1 MSLHLNLAKKSSFR
15 ANSPIYL
22 RLAGGLGNQLFQA
35 AAASLVSSNLNRPIV
50 VSTSGLGAY
59 QVRRKPYLR
68 SVIGDTSQKLFAD
81 SCIPAYLNI
90 ALNNFR
96 LGRFCP
102 MISVND
108 SNIDR
113 VLAAKVVAP
122 LFMDGYFQDFW
133 SWPLFEQA
141 LSQLI
146 VPPVSSLDSRIQAD
160 EVLVHIRGGDFLLNK
175 NFFVADLAYY
185 RRAVTESSAL
195 NLKRYALLSDDKKYA
210 QYLISSLAACFP
222 SLSFRIISESGVLE
236 DFDLIRGARY
246 KIIGNS
252 TFAWWASA
260 LSIKS
265 SHTWSTI
272 LLTRGRPKKF
282 LLPWETAI

>member
-1 MSLHLNLAKKSSFR
+1 MKLISSAKKSFL
-15 ANSPIYL
+15 AKEKFPIYL

-35 AAASLVSSNLNRPIV
+35 AAASLVSTNLSRPIV

-59 QVRRKPYLR
+59 QVCRKPYLI
-68 SVIGDTSQKLFAD
+68 SVIGDTSQLFFAD
-81 SCIPAYLNI
+81 SYIPTYLNI
-90 ALNNFR
+90 AINNLR
-96 LGRFCP
+96 LGRLCP
-102 MISVND
+102 MISIND
-108 SNIDR
+108 RNIDR
-113 VLAAKVVAP
+113 VIAARIVPP

-141 LSQLI
+141 LSQLA

-160 EVLVHIRGGDFLLNK
+160 EVLVHIRGGDFLLNT

-185 RRAVTESSAL
+185 TRAVTEAIAL
-195 NLKRYALLSDDKKYA
+195 NLNSYAILSDDKKYA
-210 QYLISSLAACFP
+210 QFLISKLAECFP
-222 SLSFRIISESGVLE
+222 SLSFRVISEAGVLE

-265 SHTWSTI
+265 SHTWSTM

-282 LLPWETAI
+282 LLPWETAL

>member
-1 MSLHLNLAKKSSFR
+1 MFTFNKNSLSAN
-15 ANSPIYL
+15 ANSSIYL

-35 AAASLVSSNLNRPIV
+35 AAAVLVTTRLRRPIV
-50 VSTSGLGAY
+50 FSTSGLDSY
-59 QVRRKPYLR
+59 QVRRESYLR
-68 SVIGDTSQKLFAD
+68 SIIGDIPQMFFEGFPIP
-81 SCIPAYLNI
+81 SCVNI
-90 ALNNFR
+90 SLNNFR
-96 LGRFCP
+96 LGRLCP
-102 MISVND
+102 MISIND
-108 SNIDR
+108 RNITR
-113 VLAAKVVAP
+113 VLAGKVFAP

-133 SWPLFEQA
+133 TWPLFEQA
-141 LSQLI
+141 LSQLN
-146 VPPVSSLDSRIQAD
+146 VPPVSSVGSRIQAG

-236 DFDLIRGARY
+236 DFDLIRGTRY